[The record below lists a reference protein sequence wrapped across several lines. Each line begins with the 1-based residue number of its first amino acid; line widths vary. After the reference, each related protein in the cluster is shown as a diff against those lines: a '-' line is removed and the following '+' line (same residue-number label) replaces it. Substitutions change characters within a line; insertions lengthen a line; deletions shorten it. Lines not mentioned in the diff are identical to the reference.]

1 MSTADCERGFAVL
14 KRIKTAPR
22 NRFKT
27 QTLDMLIRISS
38 EGPELNDFD
47 FEHAA
52 TVWASKRN
60 RYNVSSSSSLYNYV
74 TVNFPCLLNWNAH
87 GSLATPP
94 WVWLGWWVWFST
106 LFDFYSGG
114 NTAV

>member
-1 MSTADCERGFAVL
+1 MTSILNMQQQSGLL
-14 KRIKTAPR
+14 KETEKY
-22 NRFKT
+22 
-27 QTLDMLIRISS
+27 
-38 EGPELNDFD
+38 
-47 FEHAA
+47 
-52 TVWASKRN
+52 

-87 GSLATPP
+87 GSPATPP

-114 NTAV
+114 NTAVSLLCSVV